1 MAKSPGMG
9 KVPAIK
15 ESRKSGKK
23 NCCKKRAK
31 AGETIRIPASGA
43 PNPEDYP
50 GSELVD
56 WSAGDAVNAFQSSDD
71 DLAFLRGTASSCSN
85 FDEVT
90 LQEVFGP
97 VERPN

>member
-1 MAKSPGMG
+1 MARRTVARSAQKPE
-9 KVPAIK
+9 KRF
-15 ESRKSGKK
+15 ESLH
-23 NCCKKRAK
+23 
-31 AGETIRIPASGA
+31 PGA